1 MCPLRGHG
9 RAGNFLPRVESF
21 DHLLVVISDREAVA
35 SRAEVRRDG
44 AIGRKKALRVSRGLG
59 AGRAPLLLAGRLMG
73 ILGAIIQISDLPMLN
88 TGQNRAHG
96 GPVASQL
103 IREDHS

>member
-1 MCPLRGHG
+1 
-9 RAGNFLPRVESF
+9 
-21 DHLLVVISDREAVA
+21 
-35 SRAEVRRDG
+35 
-44 AIGRKKALRVSRGLG
+44 
-59 AGRAPLLLAGRLMG
+59 MG